1 MYDSLSAFMQ
11 RCAALTQADDIW
23 RETRNFLEPRGVTSL
38 IYYGDGLSAGTSG
51 AIGLHHFGLSKAWIR
66 QYQRGGFAAH
76 DPVRKVVAQS
86 TMPFFWSEVGCLKKL
101 TRGEEAYLELLLESD
116 LGDGLAMRVHG
127 PSMVNAVVCMGFGKR
142 PDRPGEAE
150 TFEFQC
156 AVQIAHMRHLMVNA
170 GPKNDLISM
179 SPREIEILRWIAR
192 GKSTPVIAEI
202 LGISRHTVD
211 TLMRR
216 IFEKLSVHDR
226 TAAAVK
232 GLQMGLLEVRGEE
245 IM

>member
-1 MYDSLSAFMQ
+1 
-11 RCAALTQADDIW
+11 
-23 RETRNFLEPRGVTSL
+23 
-38 IYYGDGLSAGTSG
+38 
-51 AIGLHHFGLSKAWIR
+51 
-66 QYQRGGFAAH
+66 
-76 DPVRKVVAQS
+76 
-86 TMPFFWSEVGCLKKL
+86 
-101 TRGEEAYLELLLESD
+101 
-116 LGDGLAMRVHG
+116 
-127 PSMVNAVVCMGFGKR
+127 
-142 PDRPGEAE
+142 
-150 TFEFQC
+150 
-156 AVQIAHMRHLMVNA
+156 MVNA